1 MNIRPYQKKDF
12 RFVQD
17 ICMATSSLKDD
28 DTPTNRAYLC
38 ALYCDY
44 YVDNRPETCF
54 VAVDDDDTPIGYVLC
69 AADRENYAEMMDEYY
84 LPLVRKLNSGSFFH
98 FNAMSKVEQRYVR
111 QGYTAHLHIDIL
123 EDYQRQGIGTQL
135 IQALSDKLTELEVEG
150 VYLICDAK
158 NTAAKSFY
166 EKLGFE
172 DIDYITGAVV
182 YGKKFI
188 TEDGE

>member
-17 ICMATSSLKDD
+17 ICMATSSYKDD

-44 YVDNRPETCF
+44 YVDNQPETCF
-54 VAVDDDDTPIGYVLC
+54 VAVDDDDTPIGYILC
-69 AADRENYAEMMDEYY
+69 AADRENYVEMMDEFY
-84 LPLVRKLNSGSFFH
+84 LPLVRKLNSGSFFRI
-98 FNAMSKVEQRYVR
+98 NAMSKVEQRYVR

-123 EDYQRQGIGTQL
+123 EEYQHQGIGS
-135 IQALSDKLTELEVEG
+135 ALMEALFAKLQETDVEG
-150 VYLICDAK
+150 VYVICDAK
-158 NTAAKSFY
+158 NESAKNFF
-166 EKLGFE
+166 EKMGFE

-182 YGKKFI
+182 YGKKLI
-188 TEDGE
+188 AADGE

>member
-1 MNIRPYQKKDF
+1 MNIRPYEKKDF
-12 RFVQD
+12 RYIQD
-17 ICMATSSLKDD
+17 ICVATSSYKDD

-38 ALYCDY
+38 SLYCDY
-44 YVDNRPETCF
+44 YMDNQPETCF
-54 VAVDDDDTPIGYVLC
+54 VAVDENDIPVGYVLC
-69 AADRENYAEMMDEYY
+69 AADRDDYVEMMDEFY

-111 QGYTAHLHIDIL
+111 QGYTAHLHIDIM
-123 EDYQRQGIGTQL
+123 EEYQRQGIGTEL
-135 IQALSDKLTELEVEG
+135 IKALFAKLTELEVEG

-158 NTAAKSFY
+158 NDGAKSFY
-166 EKLGFE
+166 QKMGFE